1 MWEERKIAQR
11 IAIFN
16 HPTATISFFT
26 LYFFPPLL
34 VLERI
39 IIAVHRGFSFFSIF
53 YSLVDFETKQ
63 GYWIVALEL
72 PFVERLRLEFEM

>member
-39 IIAVHRGFSFFSIF
+39 IIAVHRGFSFF
-53 YSLVDFETKQ
+53 YSLVDFERKQ

>member
-26 LYFFPPLL
+26 LYFFPLLL

-39 IIAVHRGFSFFSIF
+39 IIAVHRGLFFSIF
-53 YSLVDFETKQ
+53 YSLVDFERKQ